1 MASFQQPCP
10 GTRGKFEINQ
20 ELLKKTVSHDLPE
33 EAEVTRR
40 VMRLYLNFKQE
51 QEESVEAQNKLQRTA
66 SDKN

>member
-1 MASFQQPCP
+1 MASFQQPYP

-20 ELLKKTVSHDLPE
+20 ELLTKTVSHDPPE

-51 QEESVEAQNKLQRTA
+51 QEESVEAQNKLQRTL

>member
-10 GTRGKFEINQ
+10 GVTGKFEINQ
-20 ELLKKTVSHDLPE
+20 ELLTKTVSHDLPE

-40 VMRLYLNFKQE
+40 GMRLYLNFKQE